1 MKLDVAGVSKDY
13 LIPVIDSVSFTAEAG
28 EFVCVLGP
36 NGCGKTTLLRIVGGI
51 EPATR
56 GRVTLDDRPVVADA
70 HYPRRIGVVFQE
82 DRLLP
87 WLSLRD
93 NVALVL
99 TPLETSATA
108 RAATAERYLRL
119 AGLAGFEDYYP
130 GRVSGGMRQRAAIA
144 RALAIEPELL
154 LMDEPFGAL
163 DAQNRRIMQ
172 AEVRRILARD
182 RPHHPLRHA
191 LHRGGG
197 GHRHHAGHALGP
209 ALAGPRADRQRR
221 RHRPAEAG
229 GAAQHDDHGRG
240 RAPAR
245 DGTAR
250 AMSAT
255 HVRRLRLG
263 AALVLLTYVILHF
276 SNHALGIVSLDAM
289 AAGRWWFLVLWRSAP
304 GTVALYGAIVVHG
317 VLALWLLYQRRTLRM
332 PAWEATQYALG
343 LALPALLVVH
353 VVGTR
358 VAWWRLGADD
368 PYTRIVLALWVL
380 APEYGARQALTLVL
394 AWVHACI
401 GVHFWLR
408 FRPWYPRACPW
419 LFAIALLLPTL
430 ALLGF
435 VAAGR
440 EVSALARVPG
450 WTEAVL
456 RAANAPTGAEAARLV
471 AIRQTFLTTY
481 LLALLAVL
489 LARGVRRIQEWR
501 RAVRITYPSG
511 RVVAVPVGFTILDAS
526 RTADI
531 PHASVCGGRGRCSTC
546 RVRVVRGLA
555 QLPPASEAE
564 RRVLAR
570 VGAPPDV
577 RLACQTRPAR
587 DVTVDPLL
595 APSVAPTDAFAT
607 GVRQGQRAGDGRALR
622 RPARLHAH
630 GRAQAALRRRLL
642 PQPLLRG
649 GGHRHH
655 ERRRH
660 RQSVHR
666 RRRDGAVRRSR
677 RGRRWAARQALAAAR
692 AMVEGV
698 AALSAELAGDLPAP
712 MRIGIGIHT
721 GPAVVGRMGWGES
734 FYLTAVGDT
743 VHVAARMEQATK
755 DYRAELVLSEEV
767 ARYAAV
773 DLSAFP
779 RHDLEV
785 HNRAGRV
792 GVRVIT
798 QVAHLP
804 SG

>member
-1 MKLDVAGVSKDY
+1 
-13 LIPVIDSVSFTAEAG
+13 
-28 EFVCVLGP
+28 
-36 NGCGKTTLLRIVGGI
+36 
-51 EPATR
+51 
-56 GRVTLDDRPVVADA
+56 
-70 HYPRRIGVVFQE
+70 
-82 DRLLP
+82 
-87 WLSLRD
+87 
-93 NVALVL
+93 
-99 TPLETSATA
+99 
-108 RAATAERYLRL
+108 
-119 AGLAGFEDYYP
+119 
-130 GRVSGGMRQRAAIA
+130 
-144 RALAIEPELL
+144 
-154 LMDEPFGAL
+154 
-163 DAQNRRIMQ
+163 
-172 AEVRRILARD
+172 
-182 RPHHPLRHA
+182 
-191 LHRGGG
+191 
-197 GHRHHAGHALGP
+197 
-209 ALAGPRADRQRR
+209 
-221 RHRPAEAG
+221 
-229 GAAQHDDHGRG
+229 
-240 RAPAR
+240 
-245 DGTAR
+245 
-250 AMSAT
+250 MSAV

-263 AALVLLTYVILHF
+263 AALVLLTYVTLHF

-289 AAGRWWFLVLWRSAP
+289 AAGRWWFLALWRSVP
-304 GTVALYGAIVVHG
+304 GTLALYGAIVVHG

-332 PAWEATQYALG
+332 PAWEATQYTLG
-343 LALPALLVVH
+343 LVLPALLVVH

-358 VAWWRLGADD
+358 IAWWRLGADD

-380 APEYGARQALTLVL
+380 APEYGVRQTLTLVL

-401 GVHFWLR
+401 GVPFWLR
-408 FRPWYPRACPW
+408 FRPWYAPARPW

-450 WTEAVL
+450 WTESVL
-456 RAANAPTGAEAARLV
+456 RAANAPRGAEAARLI
-471 AIRQTFLTTY
+471 AIRETFLTAY
-481 LLALLAVL
+481 LLALLAVF

-546 RVRVVRGLA
+546 RVRVVRGLG

-570 VGAPPDV
+570 VGAAPDV
-577 RLACQTRPAR
+577 RLACQTRPAH
-587 DVTVDPLL
+587 DVAVDPLL
-595 APSVAPTDAFAT
+595 APSVAPSDAFAT
-607 GVRQGQRAGDGRALR
+607 DVRQGHEQELAVLFADLRGFTRMAEHKLPYDVVFFLNRYFEAVGTAITSAGGVTNQFTGDGVMALFGIETG
-622 RPARLHAH
+622 PAM
-630 GRAQAALRRRLL
+630 G
-642 PQPLLRG
+642 
-649 GGHRHH
+649 
-655 ERRRH
+655 
-660 RQSVHR
+660 S
-666 RRRDGAVRRSR
+666 
-677 RGRRWAARQALAAAR
+677 RQALAAAR

-798 QVAHLP
+798 QVAHLQVIP
-804 SG
+804 ELGAPGT

>member
-1 MKLDVAGVSKDY
+1 
-13 LIPVIDSVSFTAEAG
+13 
-28 EFVCVLGP
+28 
-36 NGCGKTTLLRIVGGI
+36 
-51 EPATR
+51 
-56 GRVTLDDRPVVADA
+56 
-70 HYPRRIGVVFQE
+70 
-82 DRLLP
+82 
-87 WLSLRD
+87 
-93 NVALVL
+93 
-99 TPLETSATA
+99 
-108 RAATAERYLRL
+108 
-119 AGLAGFEDYYP
+119 
-130 GRVSGGMRQRAAIA
+130 
-144 RALAIEPELL
+144 
-154 LMDEPFGAL
+154 
-163 DAQNRRIMQ
+163 
-172 AEVRRILARD
+172 
-182 RPHHPLRHA
+182 
-191 LHRGGG
+191 
-197 GHRHHAGHALGP
+197 
-209 ALAGPRADRQRR
+209 
-221 RHRPAEAG
+221 
-229 GAAQHDDHGRG
+229 
-240 RAPAR
+240 
-245 DGTAR
+245 
-250 AMSAT
+250 MSAV

-276 SNHALGIVSLDAM
+276 SNHALGIISLDAM
-289 AAGRWWFLVLWRSAP
+289 AAGRWWFLALWRSVP
-304 GTVALYGAIVVHG
+304 GTLALYGAIVVHG

-343 LALPALLVVH
+343 LMLPALLVVH

-358 VAWWRLGADD
+358 IAWWRLGADD
-368 PYTRIVLALWVL
+368 PYPRIVLALWVL
-380 APEYGARQALTLVL
+380 APDYGVRQTLTLVL
-394 AWVHACI
+394 AWIHACI

-408 FRPWYPRACPW
+408 FRPWYAPARPW

-450 WTEAVL
+450 WREAVL

-471 AIRQTFLTTY
+471 AIRETFLNAY
-481 LLALLAVL
+481 LLALLSVL
-489 LARGVRRIQEWR
+489 LARGVRRLQEWR

-570 VGAPPDV
+570 VGAAPDV
-577 RLACQTRPAR
+577 RLACQTRPAH
-587 DVTVDPLL
+587 DVAVDPLL

-607 GVRQGQRAGDGRALR
+607 DVRQGHEQELAVLFADLRGFTRMAEHKLPYDVVFFLNRYFEAVGTAITSAGGVTNQFTGDGVMALFGIETG
-622 RPARLHAH
+622 PAM
-630 GRAQAALRRRLL
+630 G
-642 PQPLLRG
+642 
-649 GGHRHH
+649 
-655 ERRRH
+655 
-660 RQSVHR
+660 S
-666 RRRDGAVRRSR
+666 
-677 RGRRWAARQALAAAR
+677 RQALAAAR

-792 GVRVIT
+792 GVRVVT
-798 QVAHLP
+798 QVAHLQAIP
-804 SG
+804 ELGAPGA

>member
-1 MKLDVAGVSKDY
+1 
-13 LIPVIDSVSFTAEAG
+13 
-28 EFVCVLGP
+28 
-36 NGCGKTTLLRIVGGI
+36 
-51 EPATR
+51 
-56 GRVTLDDRPVVADA
+56 
-70 HYPRRIGVVFQE
+70 
-82 DRLLP
+82 
-87 WLSLRD
+87 
-93 NVALVL
+93 
-99 TPLETSATA
+99 
-108 RAATAERYLRL
+108 
-119 AGLAGFEDYYP
+119 
-130 GRVSGGMRQRAAIA
+130 
-144 RALAIEPELL
+144 
-154 LMDEPFGAL
+154 
-163 DAQNRRIMQ
+163 
-172 AEVRRILARD
+172 
-182 RPHHPLRHA
+182 
-191 LHRGGG
+191 
-197 GHRHHAGHALGP
+197 
-209 ALAGPRADRQRR
+209 
-221 RHRPAEAG
+221 
-229 GAAQHDDHGRG
+229 
-240 RAPAR
+240 
-245 DGTAR
+245 
-250 AMSAT
+250 MSAV

-263 AALVLLTYVILHF
+263 AALVLLTYVTLHF

-289 AAGRWWFLVLWRSAP
+289 ATGRWWFLALWRSVP
-304 GTVALYGAIVVHG
+304 GTLALYGAIIVHG

-332 PAWEATQYALG
+332 PAWEATQYTLG
-343 LALPALLVVH
+343 LVLPALLVVH

-358 VAWWRLGADD
+358 IAWWRLGADD

-380 APEYGARQALTLVL
+380 APEYGVRQTLTLVL

-401 GVHFWLR
+401 GLHFWLR
-408 FRPWYPRACPW
+408 FRPWYAPARPW

-450 WTEAVL
+450 WTESVL
-456 RAANAPTGAEAARLV
+456 RAANAPRGAEAARLI
-471 AIRQTFLTTY
+471 AIRETFLTAY
-481 LLALLAVL
+481 LLALLAVF

-531 PHASVCGGRGRCSTC
+531 PHASVCGGRGRGSTC
-546 RVRVVRGLA
+546 RVRVVRGLG

-564 RRVLAR
+564 RRVLAL
-570 VGAPPDV
+570 VGAAPDV
-577 RLACQTRPAR
+577 RLACQTRPAH
-587 DVTVDPLL
+587 DVAVDPLL
-595 APSVAPTDAFAT
+595 APSVAPADAFAT
-607 GVRQGQRAGDGRALR
+607 DVRQGHEQELAVLFADLRGFTRMAEHKLPYDVVFFLNRYFEAVGTAITSAGGVTNQFTGDGVMALFGIETG
-622 RPARLHAH
+622 PAM
-630 GRAQAALRRRLL
+630 G
-642 PQPLLRG
+642 
-649 GGHRHH
+649 
-655 ERRRH
+655 
-660 RQSVHR
+660 S
-666 RRRDGAVRRSR
+666 
-677 RGRRWAARQALAAAR
+677 RQALAAAR

-798 QVAHLP
+798 QVAHLQVIP
-804 SG
+804 ELGAPGA